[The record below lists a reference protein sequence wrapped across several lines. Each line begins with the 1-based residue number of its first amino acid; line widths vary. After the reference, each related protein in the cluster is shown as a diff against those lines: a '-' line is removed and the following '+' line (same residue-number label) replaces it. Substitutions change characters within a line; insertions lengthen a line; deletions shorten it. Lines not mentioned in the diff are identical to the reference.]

1 MSTSV
6 NSKRRH
12 RESMLT
18 GEDWETAYVKTILPA
33 KLSEDLEY
41 LDHRSARSDLTI
53 LIRSVWK
60 VAKG

>member
-1 MSTSV
+1 
-6 NSKRRH
+6 
-12 RESMLT
+12 MLT